1 MERIY
6 WKGSALLAPVPSVMV
21 SCGTEEKP
29 NIITIGWC
37 GIVSS
42 KPPKLYIS
50 VRPERHSYDIIDK
63 SGEFVVNLVP
73 DYMTEIC
80 DYVGTVTGKCVD
92 KVSKTGLTMIPS
104 KTVSAPT
111 IADCPAALECKV
123 TEKISLGSHDMFI
136 AEITQVSVTEDLVDS
151 SGKLRMD
158 KVNLINYIHGEYF
171 ARGRKL
177 GKIGMSM
184 ENRKKGKRATM
195 EVALKRKK
203 VKER

>member
-1 MERIY
+1 
-6 WKGSALLAPVPSVMV
+6 
-21 SCGTEEKP
+21 
-29 NIITIGWC
+29 
-37 GIVSS
+37 
-42 KPPKLYIS
+42 
-50 VRPERHSYDIIDK
+50 
-63 SGEFVVNLVP
+63 
-73 DYMTEIC
+73 
-80 DYVGTVTGKCVD
+80 
-92 KVSKTGLTMIPS
+92 
-104 KTVSAPT
+104 
-111 IADCPAALECKV
+111 
-123 TEKISLGSHDMFI
+123 MFI